1 MKNNTKQILIN
12 KPVYLG
18 LSILELSK
26 IAMYEFWYDKMK
38 PKYKEKEKKTCY
50 MDTDS
55 VIVYIKTET
64 NYADIAREVEAGF
77 GTSNYKLDG
86 PLPKGKN

>member
-1 MKNNTKQILIN
+1 
-12 KPVYLG
+12 
-18 LSILELSK
+18 
-26 IAMYEFWYDKMK
+26 MK

-50 MDTDS
+50 IDTDS
-55 VIVYIKTET
+55 VIVYIKTEA
-64 NYADIAREVEAGF
+64 NYADIPREVDARF